1 MSLTSAASS
10 AASTTS
16 VVSLSSASSTTTAR
30 KTILKTPGSKSP
42 IHKKVEFVND
52 SEEDSLSEPDF
63 DDEDEDDF
71 YDRSKSN
78 KTTKPTKPA
87 KPVKAVKAKPQPK
100 KSIKQ
105 VPQVAKDSEDED
117 MEPVTELEP
126 DESVALIIP
135 HVSEPVLATPV
146 SPTTPLPT
154 LTPTSVV
161 KLVPR
166 VTKVELDEDEEEE
179 EEDEDNYD
187 EDGDNS
193 GGSDYDSE
201 GGSIKRQK
209 TGRVTHQM
217 IKASIP
223 KTTTRVSRSGR
234 APLQQIKLT
243 ISSKPLLTSKPTQ
256 PSGKSLATL
265 GKKFKV
271 PTFTVPGMA
280 PDPGAR
286 PMALTLGVKKRL
298 AVEGRSAH
306 DYTMEGSII
315 LYDPAWAQLDE
326 AQKEEERL
334 MSASQEQKEGE
345 EDETPQ
351 VIIPKKEKARSKSIA
366 EMLGLTKQK
375 EVPKVHVVVSGASYF
390 FGGIDVDGESVDF
403 GTYRIKFVHF

>member
-16 VVSLSSASSTTTAR
+16 VASSSSASSTTSTR

-42 IHKKVEFVND
+42 SHKRVEFEFVHG
-52 SEEDSLSEPDF
+52 SEDEGSLSEPDF

-71 YDRSKSN
+71 YDRSKPN
-78 KTTKPTKPA
+78 KATKPTKPA
-87 KPVKAVKAKPQPK
+87 KPAKAVKANPQSK
-100 KSIKQ
+100 KFTKQ
-105 VPQVAKDSEDED
+105 EPRVAKDSEDED

-126 DESVALIIP
+126 EVIIASIA
-135 HVSEPVLATPV
+135 SEPAPAT
-146 SPTTPLPT
+146 STTPTTPIPAHAAN
-154 LTPTSVV
+154 PVV
-161 KLVPR
+161 KPAPR
-166 VTKVELDEDEEEE
+166 VTKVELDEDEE
-179 EEDEDNYD
+179 DEDDYD
-187 EDGDNS
+187 EEGGDS

-201 GGSIKRQK
+201 GGSIKRLK

-223 KTTTRVSRSGR
+223 KATTRATRSGR
-234 APLQQIKLT
+234 APLQPIKLT
-243 ISSKPLLTSKPTQ
+243 ISSKPLLTSKLTQ

-286 PMALTLGVKKRL
+286 PMTLTLGVKKRL

-334 MSASQEQKEGE
+334 MSASQEHKEGD
-345 EDETPQ
+345 EDQTPQ
-351 VIIPKKEKARSKSIA
+351 VIIPKKKARSKSIA

-375 EVPKVHVVVSGASYF
+375 EVPKVHVVVGDASF
-390 FGGIDVDGESVDF
+390 L
-403 GTYRIKFVHF
+403 

>member
-1 MSLTSAASS
+1 MSLTSAAPS

-16 VVSLSSASSTTTAR
+16 VVSSSSASSTTTAR
-30 KTILKTPGSKSP
+30 KTILKSPGSKSP

-87 KPVKAVKAKPQPK
+87 EPVKLVKVKPQPK
-100 KSIKQ
+100 KNIKQ

-117 MEPVTELEP
+117 MEPTTER
-126 DESVALIIP
+126 DETVPPITSRT
-135 HVSEPVLATPV
+135 SEPVLATLA
-146 SPTTPLPT
+146 SPTTSLPA
-154 LTPTSVV
+154 LTPVAVV
-161 KLVPR
+161 KPVPR
-166 VTKVELDEDEEEE
+166 VTKVELDEDDE

-187 EDGDNS
+187 EDGGGS

-223 KTTTRVSRSGR
+223 KATTRATRSGR

-345 EDETPQ
+345 EDQTPQ

-375 EVPKVHVVVSGASYF
+375 EVPKVHVVVGGTRLIF
-390 FGGIDVDGESVDF
+390 FGGIDVDGESADF
-403 GTYRIKFVHF
+403 GTYRFKFVYS

>member
-1 MSLTSAASS
+1 MASS
-10 AASTTS
+10 
-16 VVSLSSASSTTTAR
+16 SSASSSTSTL
-30 KTILKTPGSKSP
+30 KTILKAPGSKSP
-42 IHKKVEFVND
+42 SHKKVEFVHD
-52 SEEDSLSEPDF
+52 SEEEDSLSEPDF

-71 YDRSKSN
+71 YDRSKPN
-78 KTTKPTKPA
+78 KATTPTKSA
-87 KPVKAVKAKPQPK
+87 KPVKAVKTKSLPK
-100 KSIKQ
+100 KNIKQ
-105 VPQVAKDSEDED
+105 EPQVAKDSEDED
-117 MEPVTELEP
+117 MEPASELEP
-126 DESVALIIP
+126 EVIATSIA
-135 HVSEPVLATPV
+135 SEPTPATS
-146 SPTTPLPT
+146 SPTTPIPAPT
-154 LTPTSVV
+154 ASPAV
-161 KLVPR
+161 KPVPR
-166 VTKVELDEDEEEE
+166 VTKVELDEDEED
-179 EEDEDNYD
+179 DEDDYN
-187 EDGDNS
+187 EDGGDS

-201 GGSIKRQK
+201 GGSIKRLK

-223 KTTTRVSRSGR
+223 KTTTRATRSGR
-234 APLQQIKLT
+234 APLQPIKLT

-256 PSGKSLATL
+256 PSGRSLATL

-286 PMALTLGVKKRL
+286 PMTLTLGVKKRL

-334 MSASQEQKEGE
+334 MSASQEQKEGD
-345 EDETPQ
+345 EDQTPQ

-375 EVPKVHVVVSGASYF
+375 EVPKVHVVVRDAF
-390 FGGIDVDGESVDF
+390 FF
-403 GTYRIKFVHF
+403 WWQLYRSISLRLAA